1 MKDEDEEKIDQHESY
16 GMIGI
21 NRVSGGTY
29 LFGSEAQHHSF
40 IRIEVRR
47 AEMRRSL
54 SNDWPCANSL
64 PLIVVDLSHT
74 QFGTLITSPGIGNGV
89 TCTIRS
95 INGKQMKECP
105 APKQI
110 TSKFGEDLKVTM
122 ARAVGVLDGLTVQL
136 TKALLPGEK
145 PLNKKEL
152 NVLLEGIR
160 HAVMEVKS
168 NIPFVEE
175 SFNEEM
181 EKKVDHAIT
190 ELEGVRDHMI
200 QQVGLRALAEKI
212 NPEKELPEFSFG
224 SSPLLGDGKK
234 EK

>member
-1 MKDEDEEKIDQHESY
+1 MKDNETIDKHESY

-21 NRVSGGTY
+21 NRVSGATH

-40 IRIEVRR
+40 IRIEIRR

-54 SNDWPCANSL
+54 SNDWPYADSL
-64 PLIVVDLSHT
+64 PLITVDLSHT

-89 TCTIRS
+89 TCTLRS
-95 INGKQMKECP
+95 VMGEQMEACP
-105 APKQI
+105 PPKQI
-110 TSKFGEDLKVTM
+110 TSKFGDDLKVTM
-122 ARAVGVLDGLTVQL
+122 KRAMETLDGLTEQL

-152 NVLLEGIR
+152 GVLLSGIK
-160 HAVMEVKS
+160 HAIMEVKD
-168 NIPFVEE
+168 NIPFVES

-212 NPEKELPEFSFG
+212 NPERELPEFSFG
-224 SSPLLGDGKK
+224 TQLLGEGDKT